1 MIIDRI
7 DNESDS
13 LRELARWILR
23 DGIDCDHLE
32 DYMRSLLDGHL
43 IELNA
48 SCRYGAMAA
57 VECCAGLGAVDV
69 ARYLREIALQIEC
82 ENSAVRRPR
91 MLTGGHG
98 LPLEV
103 PTKRR
108 LEPIQNI
115 TSYVLESGS
124 RFSWLPELIASV
136 AFITVGILLMPAEY
150 GNEHLRILA
159 ASMYVIVGVTHAGVA
174 IYSAWRPAHPEAAKL
189 QSNH

>member
-7 DNESDS
+7 DNDSDA

-23 DGIDCDHLE
+23 DGIDCDRLE
-32 DYMRSLLDGHL
+32 DYMRSLLDGPL

-57 VECCAGLGAVDV
+57 VECCAGLGALEV
-69 ARYLREIALQIEC
+69 ARYLREIALHLEC
-82 ENSAVRRPR
+82 ENPAVRRPR
-91 MLTGGHG
+91 MLTGCHG

-103 PTKRR
+103 STKRR

-124 RFSWLPELIASV
+124 RSSWLPELIASV
-136 AFITVGILLMPAEY
+136 AFITVGILLMPAEC

-159 ASMYVIVGVTHAGVA
+159 ASMYVIVGVTHAGVG
-174 IYSAWRPAHPEAAKL
+174 IYSAWRAAHPEAAKL